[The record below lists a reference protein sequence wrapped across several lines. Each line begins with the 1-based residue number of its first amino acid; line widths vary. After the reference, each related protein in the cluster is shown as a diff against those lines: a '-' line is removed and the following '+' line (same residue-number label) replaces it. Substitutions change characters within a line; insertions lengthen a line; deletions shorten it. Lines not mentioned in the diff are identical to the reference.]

1 MERHHRL
8 ATALACSLAT
18 SSLAIGCEVSD
29 PPATQREIDQA
40 SRAAFEQARGVYEG
54 IIVAEPD
61 LGSEGTFWVLRTHKG
76 PTKAFE
82 LLPLPPAGG
91 CIGALGPSGVLS
103 AGLLSVPSGPP
114 HHDRFDGLITEERI
128 GSWERQKFIDGFR
141 ISSLKIG
148 LLGFAAIVVALGAI
162 SLQRRHSRS
171 GKSVR

>member
-18 SSLAIGCEVSD
+18 SSWAIGCEVSD
-29 PPATQREIDQA
+29 PPASQREIDQA

-61 LGSEGTFWVLRTHKG
+61 FASDGTFWVLRTHKG
-76 PTKAFE
+76 PTKPFD

-103 AGLLSVPSGPP
+103 AGLLSVSGTP
-114 HHDRFDGLITEERI
+114 HHDRFNGLTTEERI
-128 GSWERQKFIDGFR
+128 ASWKRQQFIDGYR
-141 ISSLKIG
+141 ISLIKIG
-148 LLGFAAIVVALGAI
+148 LLGLAIIVLTIGAVVLK
-162 SLQRRHSRS
+162 RRHSRS
-171 GKSVR
+171 GKSAR